1 MKIAVAGGT
10 GLAGRRVVETL
21 RARGHAPVVLS
32 RGHGVDLLTGSGLDA
47 ALAGAE
53 AVIDVSNVITTRK
66 SVSVD
71 FFDKA
76 GRNLVGAAERA
87 GARHLVTLSIVG
99 IDRVKNPYYAG
110 KLRQEEI
117 VRGGAVPWTVLRATQ
132 FHEFAG
138 QVLGGV
144 PGPIAVV
151 PAGRV
156 QPIAVREV
164 SEALADLA
172 LEPPRAMAPELAGP
186 RVESLVDMAR
196 RVVAAGGARRRPVL
210 PLYLP
215 GGMSSGGLLPT
226 GPGPRGTQTFTDW
239 LLSSPFEQPP
249 GVSGLR

>member
-10 GLAGRRVVETL
+10 GVAGRLVVEVL

-32 RGHGVDLLTGSGLDA
+32 RGQGVDLLSGSGLDVG
-47 ALAGAE
+47 LAGAE
-53 AVIDVSNVITTRK
+53 AVIDVSNVITTRR

-71 FFDKA
+71 FFDRA
-76 GRNLVGAAERA
+76 GRHLVAAAERA
-87 GARHLVTLSIVG
+87 GVRHLVTLSIVG
-99 IDRVKNPYYAG
+99 VDRVRSPYYAG

-117 VRGGAVPWTVLRATQ
+117 VRGGAVPWTILRATQ

-138 QVLGGV
+138 QLLNGV
-144 PGPIAVV
+144 PGPVAVV

-164 SEALADLA
+164 AEALAGLA
-172 LEPPRAMAPELAGP
+172 PESPLAMAPELAGP

-196 RVVAAGGARRRPVL
+196 RLIAAGGARRRPVL
-210 PLYLP
+210 PLRVP

-226 GPGPRGTQTFTDW
+226 GAGPRGTQTFADW
-239 LLSSPFEQPP
+239 LREKTSAMPA
-249 GVSGLR
+249 